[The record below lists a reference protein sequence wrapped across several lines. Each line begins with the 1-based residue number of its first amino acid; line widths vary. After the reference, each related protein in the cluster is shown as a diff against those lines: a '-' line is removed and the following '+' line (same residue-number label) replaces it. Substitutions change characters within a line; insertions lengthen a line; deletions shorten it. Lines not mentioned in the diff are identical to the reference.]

1 MKLMLNGDV
10 QYITVIIYCGYKL
23 MTGLNFILCS
33 LGCSTFLKLFL
44 RHHLGIWLFESWSCR
59 LNNFRPHK

>member
-44 RHHLGIWLFESWSCR
+44 RHHLGI
-59 LNNFRPHK
+59 